1 MRTKILIVEDE
12 KAIVDLLEM
21 ALSAQGYLCVHEMNG
36 EAALQRIDEESFDMI
51 LLDVML
57 PEISGF
63 EIMEYIA
70 PRKIPVIFITAKSDI
85 ADRIHG
91 LQLGADDYLVKP
103 FDMME
108 LLARVQAVLRRYRGF
123 SDQLTYRDIVMNL
136 NAHTVTKGGQEV
148 YLTIKEFELL
158 KLFLNNRNLI
168 MYREVL
174 FQHVWHQDLS
184 YESRTLDLH
193 IQKLRRKLDLTD
205 AIRTVYKIGYKL
217 VD

>member
-1 MRTKILIVEDE
+1 MQTKILIVEDE

-21 ALSAQGYLCVHEMNG
+21 ALSAQGYLCVHEMHG
-36 EAALQRIDEESFDMI
+36 EAALKRIDEESFDMI

-91 LQLGADDYLVKP
+91 LQLGADDYLIKP

-108 LLARVQAVLRRYRGF
+108 LLARVQAVLRRYHGF
-123 SDQLTYRDIVMNL
+123 NNQLSYRDIVMNL